1 MNYKILTIKMHF
13 NIKVLTIFNSLLT
26 IGVLAIIII
35 LLFALTII
43 SDKQLATINNYLQG
57 EIILLSL
64 IAIAIFILSVVDPNI
79 SLTSLAVYLLLSSIA
94 SFIIAGIL
102 IIPFNM
108 LKLEI
113 LKTKKD
119 FSNSSNLILASI
131 ILTFIIAFILLIQ
144 SSIIFYHIK
153 H

>member
-1 MNYKILTIKMHF
+1 MHF